1 MTMKNRR
8 DEKTMLNLIVQA
20 AKNDKRI
27 RAVIMNGSRAS
38 PSAKKDI
45 FQDYDIVYL
54 VTDVE
59 PFVDDKNWVRH
70 FGELLIMQMP
80 EEMDGNWPRS
90 KDKYVYLMQFKD
102 WNRIDL
108 TLLHIN
114 RLKTMPRD
122 SQSILLLDKDQL
134 IESFDPS
141 DNDYLPKPPTA
152 KDYFDCCNEF
162 LWVSTYV
169 AKGLWRKQI
178 TYTKH
183 VSEQV
188 LKEELIRML
197 TWYIGIQTGFN
208 KSLGV
213 YGKYIENYLEPK
225 VWQTFL
231 QTYVDADFK
240 NMWASL
246 FKMCELFY
254 DLAIKVSHYFG
265 FPFNGD
271 EFENVMAYLHEVK
284 DNMYQHE

>member
-1 MTMKNRR
+1 MKNRR

-59 PFVDDKNWVRH
+59 PFVDDKNWVRQ

-141 DNDYLPKPPTA
+141 DNDYLPKPPAA

-188 LKEELIRML
+188 VKEELIRML